1 MTIILN
7 NNVRVSTS
15 TQVNT
20 SANVGLKRRNGIYGV
35 TSYEIQSICIA
46 ENFIYNTMVTI
57 HVINQIL
64 PFVQWSKYRNWCCSC
79 KHRYYCPVSN
89 LKDDHSIPDFNNNN
103 LYPYKYVRF
112 NVILAMIKVGNKRQ
126 AYMRIKTNMPYATP
140 CSTLLET
147 NVISN

>member
-1 MTIILN
+1 
-7 NNVRVSTS
+7 
-15 TQVNT
+15 
-20 SANVGLKRRNGIYGV
+20 
-35 TSYEIQSICIA
+35 
-46 ENFIYNTMVTI
+46 MVTI
-57 HVINQIL
+57 YDINQIL

-126 AYMRIKTNMPYATP
+126 AYMRIKTTMPYATP
-140 CSTLLET
+140 WSTLLET
-147 NVISN
+147 NVISTSIATDFLLFIWKSRNTCSSVVISISLRSKYLVTMAESSKSGITSKWNREG